1 MVNTG
6 TEEEIAAS
14 VGAHRDLGGGYDD
27 AIAAGLV
34 ERIGA
39 EVDRRV
45 DERMSLYQ
53 RDAQSAADGAGS
65 RDARRAAHPGS
76 PVAWQ
81 QTFLAFGSMVIGAIT
96 SGVSLGHGE
105 SWPILFIWFAIVVIN
120 LAIFRVGPFR
130 PDRPGRLL
138 ERAEVGEQAALRGD
152 SVPLQAAVAGLARVT
167 RINPA
172 EAEGH
177 PA

>member
-6 TEEEIAAS
+6 TEQEIAAS
-14 VGAHRDLGGGYDD
+14 VGAYRDLGGGYDD
-27 AIAAGLV
+27 AIATGLV

-45 DERMSLYQ
+45 DERMSRYQ
-53 RDAQSAADGAGS
+53 RDGQSAADGAGS
-65 RDARRAAHPGS
+65 RDARHRPAAHPGS

-105 SWPILFIWFAIVVIN
+105 GTWPILFIWFAIVVIN
-120 LAIFRVGPFR
+120 MAIFRVGPFR
-130 PDRPGRLL
+130 PDRPGR
-138 ERAEVGEQAALRGD
+138 RFPD
-152 SVPLQAAVAGLARVT
+152 
-167 RINPA
+167 
-172 EAEGH
+172 
-177 PA
+177 

>member
-6 TEEEIAAS
+6 TEQEIAAS
-14 VGAHRDLGGGYDD
+14 VGARRDLGGGYDD

-53 RDAQSAADGAGS
+53 RDGQSAADGAGS
-65 RDARRAAHPGS
+65 PAARRRPAAHPGS

-130 PDRPGRLL
+130 PDRR
-138 ERAEVGEQAALRGD
+138 
-152 SVPLQAAVAGLARVT
+152 
-167 RINPA
+167 
-172 EAEGH
+172 
-177 PA
+177 